1 MELSIA
7 VKSAKPEKELFTLKN
22 FIDKQGIDGLNRSEI
37 EEGEHI
43 PGTQGIDILNS
54 IKVIIE
60 AAEKPLVELIDCIQK
75 YVDSYHSKVTI
86 KNSQGATLD
95 IDMGRGI
102 DKETLKIIVKMFL
115 MTTN

>member
-7 VKSAKPEKELFTLKN
+7 INSIKPEKELFALKN
-22 FIDKQGIDGLNRSEI
+22 FIDKQDIDGISNSEI
-37 EEGEHI
+37 EEGQHI
-43 PGTQGIDILNS
+43 PGTQGIELLNS

-75 YVDSYHSKVTI
+75 YVDGFHSKVTI
-86 KNSQGATLD
+86 KNSKGATLE

-102 DKETLKIIVKMFL
+102 DKDTLKIIVQMFL
-115 MTTN
+115 TEAN

>member
-7 VKSAKPEKELFTLKN
+7 VNTPKPETQITSLKN
-22 FIDKQGIDGLNRSEI
+22 FIDRQDIEGVSRSEI
-37 EEGEHI
+37 EKGEHI
-43 PGTQGIDILNS
+43 TGTQGIDILNS

-75 YVDSYHSKVTI
+75 YVDSYHSSVTL
-86 KNSQGATLD
+86 KNSKGASLE

-102 DKETLKIIVKMFL
+102 DKETLKTIVQMFL
-115 MTTN
+115 TEST

>member
-7 VKSAKPEKELFTLKN
+7 INSSKPERELFTLKN
-22 FIDKQGIDGLNRSEI
+22 FIDKQDIEGVKKSEI
-37 EEGEHI
+37 EESKHI
-43 PGTQGIDILNS
+43 PGTQGLDILNS

-86 KNSQGATLD
+86 KNSKGATLD

-102 DKETLKIIVKMFL
+102 DKDTLKVIVKMFL
-115 MTTN
+115 TENV